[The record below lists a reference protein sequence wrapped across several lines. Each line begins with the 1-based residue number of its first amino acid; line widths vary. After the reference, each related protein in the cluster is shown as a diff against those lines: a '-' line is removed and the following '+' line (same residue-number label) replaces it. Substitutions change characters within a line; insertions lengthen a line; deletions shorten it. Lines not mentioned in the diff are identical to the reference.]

1 MATEGKTDRL
11 QVERLGGL
19 AGFGGSGGR
28 LRSHGEVAASALSA
42 RDQQAVHALF
52 AQPSSSSRPA
62 PPSHP
67 DGFRYRLTRQT
78 PQGPQSVEVPEAHVP
93 EAVRAV
99 VKDELAGSGS

>member
-1 MATEGKTDRL
+1 MAASLSERL
-11 QVERLGGL
+11 HVERVGGF

-28 LRSHGEVAASALSA
+28 LRSQGEVAASALSA
-42 RDQQAVHALF
+42 KDQQAVHALF
-52 AQPSSSSRPA
+52 TQPFA
-62 PPSHP
+62 AAPSHP

-99 VKDELAGSGS
+99 VKDQLAGP

>member
-1 MATEGKTDRL
+1 MAPTRKKDCL
-11 QVERLGGL
+11 HVERLGGL
-19 AGFGGSGGR
+19 AGFGGAGGR
-28 LRSHGEVAASALSA
+28 LRSHGEVAASALSDK
-42 RDQQAVHALF
+42 DQQAVHALF
-52 AQPSSSSRPA
+52 AKPAASSSATVPT
-62 PPSHP
+62 HP